1 MTTAKIDKPCAKLY
15 KPYAK
20 VDKAYSKTDKT
31 CAPVKQALNKNL
43 KTK

>member
-1 MTTAKIDKPCAKLY
+1 MA
-15 KPYAK
+15 YAK
-20 VDKAYSKTDKT
+20 VDKAYAKIDKT